1 MVQGRRRRDDAAQL
15 HGIEHVWRAEI
26 LDPGQ
31 QDGARRLAELES
43 SGAVRRTVDT
53 IRAQVAGLLTS
64 RCPAAKLDEAPQEL
78 ARRAE
83 AYLGDDPGRYGRW
96 VFYPWSGVLVHLLPP
111 EEFRSLRSHRNCY
124 KIEPAEQAA
133 LRRRTIGV
141 VGLSVGR
148 ASVAT
153 MALEGVGGRFRLADF
168 DALELSNLNRL
179 RCSVADLGTN
189 KAVLA
194 ARELQEIDPYLDV
207 EVWSDGVTEDNLD
220 DFLEGLD
227 LLVEECDELSIKVL
241 LRERCRARRIAVV
254 METSDRGLLDIER
267 FDLDPERPIFH
278 GLVGDVSAKALAGL
292 SDQDKVP
299 FALRVL
305 GVQSMSP
312 RLAASL
318 VEIGESVT
326 GWPQLASAVALGGGL
341 LCDTARRMLLG
352 RLTCSG
358 RFYVDLQGLI
368 APQAAVE
375 LDVVPFGDAPAVV
388 EHEATPPLGPRG
400 RGAVTEAEARAIVG
414 WGIRG
419 PSGGN
424 NQGWRFEWDGR
435 RLRCAVD
442 PGRVQTFLELA
453 RTGSIL
459 SVGAAVENMVLAA
472 GAFGLSA
479 DVVFQPEGGDS
490 DVVCD
495 LQFSRDD
502 SVVPDPLAEHMA
514 ARCTTRARGPGR
526 RLAPDDRDGLVRVAT
541 AAGARLVFVDDAAGL
556 ERLGRVVGA
565 CDRLAMQHESVHR
578 ELMNDLRWTR
588 AELARRRDGLDV
600 DTLDVREFEKAA
612 MRVVSRWPVMEVVR
626 GFDGGAAL
634 ETASRRAVSEA
645 AAMGIVSMPGT
656 DARAHF
662 DGGRAVER
670 VWLEVTARGIAMQP
684 MTVLVA
690 LLARLVRANGDGFSE
705 QQRQRLSAL
714 REEVDA
720 LFERP
725 RDGADVMLFRLAY
738 APVENR
744 RSVRRRLDDVLTLTE
759 EA

>member
-1 MVQGRRRRDDAAQL
+1 MPRAP
-15 HGIEHVWRAEI
+15 GIEQAWRAEI
-26 LDPGQ
+26 LDRAQP
-31 QDGARRLAELES
+31 DHAVRLAGLEA

-53 IRAQVAGLLTS
+53 IEVQVGGLLTS
-64 RCPAAKLDEAPQEL
+64 RSPSADLDKDPDEL
-78 ARRAE
+78 ARRVA
-83 AYLGDDPGRYGRW
+83 AHLPGDPALYGRW
-96 VFYPWSGVLVHLLPP
+96 VYYPWSGALVHLLPP
-111 EEFRSLRSHRNCY
+111 DEFRSLRTHRNCY
-124 KIEPAEQAA
+124 KIEPAEQER
-133 LRRRTIGV
+133 LRATTIGV

-148 ASVAT
+148 ASVVT

-168 DALELSNLNRL
+168 DRLELSNLNRL

-189 KAVLA
+189 KAILA

-207 EVWSDGVTEDNLD
+207 EVWEEGVTDDNLD
-220 DFLEGLD
+220 AFLDGLD

-241 LRERCRARRIAVV
+241 LRERCRERRIAVV

-267 FDLDPERPIFH
+267 FDLEPDRPIFH
-278 GLVGDVSAKALAGL
+278 GLVGDVSAVALRGL

-352 RLTCSG
+352 TLTCSG
-358 RFYVDLQGLI
+358 RFYVDLEGLI
-368 APQAAVE
+368 SKQTAVA
-375 LDVVPFGDAPAVV
+375 LDVTTRADRPVV
-388 EHEATPPLGPRG
+388 EHEPTPPLGPRG
-400 RGAVTEAEARAIVG
+400 TGAVTQGEVRAIVG

-424 NQGWRFEWDGR
+424 NQGWRFEWNGR

-442 PGRVQTFLELA
+442 PARVQTFLELA

-472 GAFGLSA
+472 GAFGLTA
-479 DVVFQPEGGDS
+479 NVEFQPEGAAS

-495 LQFSRDD
+495 VQFSRDD
-502 SVVPDPLAEHMA
+502 AVVPDRLAEHMA
-514 ARCTTRARGPGR
+514 GRCTTRARGPGR
-526 RLAPDDRDGLVRVAT
+526 RLDPNDRNALVAAARD
-541 AAGARLVFVDDAAGL
+541 AGAHLALVDDAAAL
-556 ERLGRVVGA
+556 QRLGRVVGA

-578 ELMNDLRWTR
+578 ELMGDLRWTQ

-612 MRVVSRWPVMEVVR
+612 MRVVSRWPVMEVLR
-626 GFDGGAAL
+626 GFDGGGAL
-634 ETASRRAVSEA
+634 ETASRRAASEA
-645 AAMGIVSMPGT
+645 AAMGIVWMPGT
-656 DARAHF
+656 DARAYF

-690 LLARLVRANGDGFSE
+690 LLARLVRSGGEGLSDL
-705 QQRQRLSAL
+705 QRQRLWAL
-714 REEVDA
+714 KAEVDA
-720 LFERP
+720 LFARP
-725 RDGADVMLFRLAY
+725 PDGADVMLFRLAY

-744 RSVRRRLDDVLTLTE
+744 RSIRRRLDDVLTLTE
-759 EA
+759 ET